1 MLWAGAGAEG
11 EEEGSSRMVGHCFVV
26 GGMAT
31 GGEVIEEEEGRR
43 GGGLAEAPVA
53 VVLKKGRGARGVS
66 VGLCLLCVRHE
77 HVKFIF

>member
-1 MLWAGAGAEG
+1 MWDLLLWAGAAGAEG
-11 EEEGSSRMVGHCFVV
+11 DEEGSSRMVGHCFVV

-53 VVLKKGRGARGVS
+53 VVLKEGEQEGS
-66 VGLCLLCVRHE
+66 VLD
-77 HVKFIF
+77 FIYCT